1 MDSLGGEVSFRFGL
15 DRMVKGQGDVLFLGE
30 ARDISRP
37 HHGVDVSRVCPAIT
51 SDTKQSLSREPESE

>member
-37 HHGVDVSRVCPAIT
+37 HHGVDVSSVCPAIT
-51 SDTKQSLSREPESE
+51 SDTK